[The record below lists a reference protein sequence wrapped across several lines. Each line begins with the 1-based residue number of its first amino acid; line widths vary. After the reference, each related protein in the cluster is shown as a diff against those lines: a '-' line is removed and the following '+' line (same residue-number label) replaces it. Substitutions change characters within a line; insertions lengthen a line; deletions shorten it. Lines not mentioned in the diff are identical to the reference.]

1 MAEQNISQEFRL
13 KNIGETRKYLI
24 GEINR
29 NELISKKHKKIWITL
44 NYIQHFLILACTI
57 TGCVP
62 FLFLLLWLVF
72 L

>member
-29 NELISKKHKKIWITL
+29 NELISKKHKKI
-44 NYIQHFLILACTI
+44 
-57 TGCVP
+57 
-62 FLFLLLWLVF
+62 
-72 L
+72 